1 MEIISYSKIVNE
13 LKQACT
19 LEPDC
24 AAVVFD
30 SSTGELVA
38 WSGHKSN
45 QEAVSTAAAL
55 FGLWNSQSET
65 AGQHDDTLEV
75 VHDFMFLDIK
85 IFSDFD
91 YEDPGQVELHG
102 TSYSTAG
109 FKRLLW
115 WNMYSCHSGIQ

>member
-1 MEIISYSKIVNE
+1 MGTHPIFESDFDCLTEMEIISYSKIVNE

-65 AGQHDDTLEV
+65 AGQHDDTLAIQGSN
-75 VHDFMFLDIK
+75 DIQL
-85 IFSDFD
+85 
-91 YEDPGQVELHG
+91 GAL
-102 TSYSTAG
+102 
-109 FKRLLW
+109 KRLCQQSAS
-115 WNMYSCHSGIQ
+115 NFKSVIYEPS

>member
-55 FGLWNSQSET
+55 FGLWNSESET

-75 VHDFMFLDIK
+75 VDDLMFLDIK
-85 IFSDFD
+85 TFSDFD
-91 YEDPGQVELHG
+91 HEDPGQVELHG
-102 TSYSTAG
+102 ASYSTAG
-109 FKRLLW
+109 FKGLLW
-115 WNMYSCHSGIQ
+115 WNMYSCYSGIQ

>member
-45 QEAVSTAAAL
+45 QEAVALSNSCTSTILATI
-55 FGLWNSQSET
+55 SQMPRFKAS
-65 AGQHDDTLEV
+65 V
-75 VHDFMFLDIK
+75 
-85 IFSDFD
+85 S
-91 YEDPGQVELHG
+91 P
-102 TSYSTAG
+102 TS
-109 FKRLLW
+109 L
-115 WNMYSCHSGIQ
+115 M

>member
-75 VHDFMFLDIK
+75 NICFILPI
-85 IFSDFD
+85 INRLLDFD
-91 YEDPGQVELHG
+91 HENARQVELYG
-102 TSYSTAG
+102 AGYCTTSV
-109 FKRLLW
+109 KRVLW
-115 WNMYSCHSGIQ
+115 WNMHSCYSRIK